1 MVEIAHLTDPP
12 AKPGGSSATDRR
24 YAAYAITDAS
34 RSKSTAIWIAMRGT
48 GLLLS
53 VLVLGHLLF
62 VHILTNVSATN
73 ASFIAR
79 RWSSALWVTW
89 DGTMLTAAFLHGA
102 IGMTMVLR
110 DYTSRRL
117 TRRLSLGAIYTLCA
131 VLTGLGWYAI
141 VATVLANQAK

>member
-1 MVEIAHLTDPP
+1 MTEVADLSDPLDPEAHIH
-12 AKPGGSSATDRR
+12 GEDRR
-24 YAAYAITDAS
+24 YQQYSIGGKAAT
-34 RSKSTAIWIAMRGT
+34 RSGTIWVAMRGT

-73 ASFIAR
+73 ASFIER

-102 IGMTMVLR
+102 IGMTMVIR
-110 DYTSRRL
+110 DYVSRRSY
-117 TRRLSLGAIYTLCA
+117 RRLSLGAVYILCCSF
-131 VLTGLGWYAI
+131 TGLGWYAI
-141 VATVLANQAK
+141 VATVLANQAR